1 MMFTMKYKTRE
12 LKVKEFHKKF
22 DLDVDSQP
30 RASLL
35 CLRSKLILE
44 EANEVSEVLNEMSM
58 DVMRGKPVT
67 NQQTEHL
74 LKELADLQYVL
85 SGTVV
90 ALGNIKTDN
99 FDDSIME
106 FEIREGTYAVS
117 RRVYSDE
124 GVSPTITASNPD
136 AKITTR
142 NDVIRR
148 LTPVECERL
157 QGLPDNYTQ
166 IPYRG
171 KPKEDCPVSKRY
183 EACGRAMSV
192 NVMEWLGSRIKQVHN
207 GEI

>member
-1 MMFTMKYKTRE
+1 MVFRKINISTGKRRMMFTMKYKTRE

-99 FDDSIME
+99 FDAAINLVHESNMSKLDNDGNVVYDSK
-106 FEIREGTYAVS
+106 GKVLK
-117 RRVYSDE
+117 
-124 GVSPTITASNPD
+124 SNNYKEPD
-136 AKITTR
+136 LSQLI
-142 NDVIRR
+142 
-148 LTPVECERL
+148 
-157 QGLPDNYTQ
+157 
-166 IPYRG
+166 
-171 KPKEDCPVSKRY
+171 
-183 EACGRAMSV
+183 
-192 NVMEWLGSRIKQVHN
+192 
-207 GEI
+207 